1 MPSVGGREGGRAG
14 MEGGRDG
21 GREAEMEGR
30 QGWREAEVKGG
41 RDGIGHGG
49 YDQKLQKDD
58 QPIKGGFDQYHKL
71 SLSLTQLPSIQ
82 IAPHVCT
89 TC

>member
-1 MPSVGGREGGRAG
+1 

-21 GREAEMEGR
+21 ER
-30 QGWREAEVKGG
+30 QGWREAGMERGRDEGRQRWREAGMEGG

-49 YDQKLQKDD
+49 YDQKLQRDD

-71 SLSLTQLPSIQ
+71 SLSHTQLPSIQ

>member
-1 MPSVGGREGGRAG
+1 

-21 GREAEMEGR
+21 ERRDGGRQRWRDGRDGGR
-30 QGWREAEVKGG
+30 QGWREG
-41 RDGIGHGG
+41 RNGIGHSG
-49 YDQKLQKDD
+49 YDQKLQRDD

-71 SLSLTQLPSIQ
+71 SLSHTQLPSIQ

-89 TC
+89 AC